1 MDCLACYVA
10 GVSKCLSVRKDQVF
24 LLQRLNCL
32 YCNGCMLVNKSP
44 TVMCLATPPPP
55 PPKTNKP
62 EQQQKALLCGQADT
76 NLT

>member
-24 LLQRLNCL
+24 LLQRLNYL

-44 TVMCLATPPPP
+44 TVMCLAKKK
-55 PPKTNKP
+55 KTTKST
-62 EQQQKALLCGQADT
+62 ALWT
-76 NLT
+76 S